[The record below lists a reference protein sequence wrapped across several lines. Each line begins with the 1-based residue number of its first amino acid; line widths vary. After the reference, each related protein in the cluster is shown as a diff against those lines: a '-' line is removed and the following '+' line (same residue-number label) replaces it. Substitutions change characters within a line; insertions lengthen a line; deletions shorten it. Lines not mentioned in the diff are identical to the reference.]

1 MSSIILV
8 FFHKFFKI
16 FLYSIF
22 CPPLLPAAHPASF
35 RSRRSAFPAA
45 GAKTSLARSAKR
57 LPPEQEAFVIYCA
70 AGSAPPLSRI
80 R

>member
-22 CPPLLPAAHPASF
+22 WRHPLLIS
-35 RSRRSAFPAA
+35 RSAGLSGFASASAA
-45 GAKTSLARSAKR
+45 LTSTALSQRAKHL
-57 LPPEQEAFVIYCA
+57 LPEQEVLCSYWA